1 MADCSD
7 NLKRFN
13 RSDNCLSA
21 SADYRSIYNTTLGI
35 RLFCNKKELFNSP
48 FSGWSDLG
56 DFSHGTKV
64 AVTVYLDDP

>member
-35 RLFCNKKELFNSP
+35 RLFVTKKSCLTALSP
-48 FSGWSDLG
+48 VGQI
-56 DFSHGTKV
+56 
-64 AVTVYLDDP
+64 